1 MENGILKGWTM
12 LIKYFIAIFLFATVG
27 VSFAQTLKPMS
38 DSEFQYYERML
49 QNGLADQYRKP
60 ALQDKVWKD
69 LLNDIITKII
79 EAKVPSTIHGWKK
92 KGASQV
98 PNSSQIRV
106 LANRLRTLI
115 EDPELE
121 EVSKQKLQWFK
132 NIGNGF
138 IVLENEQKKMIRAV
152 MGGGEKE
159 YRELCYQYNLNIKKL
174 EKLMNDRD
182 KWKLSR
188 KELVAIQKKNTA
200 VRKKKADE
208 LKRRYEYTRKL
219 RSDSDSKENKKG
231 QTQKNKT
238 TRKGARR

>member
-12 LIKYFIAIFLFATVG
+12 LIKHYITIFLF
-27 VSFAQTLKPMS
+27 VSVSCAFAQALKPMS
-38 DSEFQYYERML
+38 DSEFKYYESQIRAG
-49 QNGLADQYRKP
+49 QTERYKKP
-60 ALQDKVWKD
+60 YMPEETWKK
-69 LLNDIITKII
+69 LMNDIISQVV
-79 EAKVPSTIHGWKK
+79 EAKVPSTVQGWKK
-92 KGASQV
+92 KGAANV
-98 PNSSQIRV
+98 PSRDKIV
-106 LANRLRTLI
+106 LLAHRLRKLV

-121 EVSKQKLQWFK
+121 EVSRQKLQWFK
-132 NIGNGF
+132 NIGNEF
-138 IVLENEQKKMIRAV
+138 IKLENDQVKMYRAV
-152 MGGGEKE
+152 VSGREKE
-159 YRELCYQYNLNIKKL
+159 YRELYYQYTLNIKKL

-231 QTQKNKT
+231 QTQKNKM